1 MYPVWEGVGVH
12 SAMFVAIIAAFHVV
26 ASHLTVGAAWFNVYI
41 ERRAVREQR
50 PELYE
55 YLKRSARGLLVFA
68 YVFGAMAGVG
78 IWQSTTAASP
88 RGIST
93 LIHNFVLF
101 WGSEWYMFMI
111 DVVGI
116 VSYYYTF
123 GRVEPRT
130 HLRMAWLLALGGT
143 GTLSLIVGILGFKL
157 TPGQWLESGEPLD
170 GFYNPTFWPQYLLRF
185 LLMQTVTAVFALT
198 VAAGMSKDSPDR
210 ERIMRWA
217 GIFGL
222 AGMAAGLAVTR
233 FWYYPNLP
241 EHARTVL
248 RSVAL
253 PPITLQVV
261 YGGLIV
267 TALALLYAAW
277 RPRLQT
283 RIGSL
288 ALFMVLFAAIFG
300 AERTRETMRKPDVIN
315 GYMASNN
322 LVFVEHRARGVPSE
336 EQQLARDGVLGNLP
350 FVASA
355 DTLTAAARARG
366 TDPQVEM
373 GRVLVLQ
380 QCSACHSVSSQTAI
394 EVAGHRLA
402 LRSQAE
408 LLIKRNMTS
417 ATDIAP
423 YLTQLGQLPY
433 MHAVIGTPEEID
445 AIAAYLEHEID
456 AVQGPGTEE
465 VAGGGTDG
473 GR

>member
-1 MYPVWEGVGVH
+1 
-12 SAMFVAIIAAFHVV
+12 
-26 ASHLTVGAAWFNVYI
+26 
-41 ERRAVREQR
+41 
-50 PELYE
+50 
-55 YLKRSARGLLVFA
+55 
-68 YVFGAMAGVG
+68 
-78 IWQSTTAASP
+78 
-88 RGIST
+88 
-93 LIHNFVLF
+93 
-101 WGSEWYMFMI
+101 
-111 DVVGI
+111 
-116 VSYYYTF
+116 
-123 GRVEPRT
+123 
-130 HLRMAWLLALGGT
+130 
-143 GTLSLIVGILGFKL
+143 
-157 TPGQWLESGEPLD
+157 
-170 GFYNPTFWPQYLLRF
+170 
-185 LLMQTVTAVFALT
+185 
-198 VAAGMSKDSPDR
+198 
-210 ERIMRWA
+210 
-217 GIFGL
+217 
-222 AGMAAGLAVTR
+222 
-233 FWYYPNLP
+233 
-241 EHARTVL
+241 
-248 RSVAL
+248 
-253 PPITLQVV
+253 
-261 YGGLIV
+261 
-267 TALALLYAAW
+267 
-277 RPRLQT
+277 
-283 RIGSL
+283 
-288 ALFMVLFAAIFG
+288 MVLFAAIFG

-355 DTLTAAARARG
+355 DTLTAAAQARG

-394 EVAGHRLA
+394 EIAGHRLA

>member
-123 GRVEPRT
+123 GRVEAKT

-157 TPGQWLESGEPLD
+157 TPGQWLESGKPLD
-170 GFYNPTFWPQYLLRF
+170 GFFNPTFWPQYALRF
-185 LLMQTVTAVFALT
+185 LLMQTVTAVYALT
-198 VAAGMSKDSPDR
+198 VASGMPRESAER

-222 AGMAAGLAVTR
+222 VGLAAGLTVAR
-233 FWYYPNLP
+233 FWYYEALP
-241 EHARTVL
+241 AHAKTVL

-267 TALALLYAAW
+267 TAMALVFAAW
-277 RPRLQT
+277 RPKLQT
-283 RIGSL
+283 RTGSL

-300 AERTRETMRKPDVIN
+300 AERSRETMRKPDVIS

-322 LVFVEHRARGVPSE
+322 LVFVAHEARGVPSE
-336 EQQLARDGVLGNLP
+336 ERQLNERGVLGNLP

-355 DTLTAAARARG
+355 ESLTAAAEARG
-366 TDPQVEM
+366 TEPEVEM

-380 QCSACHSVSSQTAI
+380 QCSACHSVSNQTALN
-394 EVAGHRLA
+394 VGGHRLA

-417 ATDIAP
+417 AEMIAP

-433 MHAVIGTPEEID
+433 MHQVIGTPEEID

-456 AVQGPGTEE
+456 GLRPPTAGEL
-465 VAGGGTDG
+465 AGGG
-473 GR
+473 R